1 MRYNPATDRA
11 VSIEEIAEQCRRA
24 ILQASVSPSPA
35 EYKEILKSVKWESD
49 LARV

>member
-24 ILQASVSPSPA
+24 IMNPQPLYSPT
-35 EYKEILKSVKWESD
+35 EYKEILKAVKWASD
-49 LARV
+49 LSKV